1 MTEAEVVAQ
10 VKRWVVEASVR
21 KVAKTLGVSATY
33 VQGIV
38 SGRFRPG
45 PKVFRAMGLEREPPR
60 YRKAAKTGP

>member
-1 MTEAEVVAQ
+1 MVAQ